1 MRAVFRTLAGAV
13 IAAALLSP
21 AAADDALRTL
31 LDARAPK
38 DTARD
43 VYRHPE
49 QTMAFFG
56 LRPGMTVV
64 ETLPGGGWYTRIL
77 VPYIGPEGRL
87 YGATY
92 SLDIWRRIFG
102 QRWEERR
109 AGIEGWAGR

>member
-1 MRAVFRTLAGAV
+1 MVQAVFRTLAGAV
-13 IAAALLSP
+13 IALALLST
-21 AAADDALRTL
+21 AAADDALRTV

-77 VPYIGPEGRL
+77 VPYLGPDGRL
-87 YGATY
+87 VGATY
-92 SLDIWRRIFG
+92 AMAIWRRMLG
-102 QRWEERR
+102 QRFQ
-109 AGIEGWAGR
+109 